1 MVEFII
7 KLEQKWG
14 SFEKDKLF
22 WKQRNVAK
30 IAKDTYLNVL
40 FVPIGEKPYRIFE
53 EHYCCKLT
61 NELEEFYKYYNG
73 IMLFSQ
79 SFRIFGVNIVG
90 GTGYQ
95 TLDLGMENSRLY
107 FHKRCP
113 QYTDMIS
120 FGYYAQWNFCFD
132 RTKKEKTIYVIS
144 RNNYELVHTFDSLQ
158 QLFDHYL
165 PPLIAEY
172 DEGGNKLHPKK
183 NNGLPIYEISSDF
196 I

>member
-1 MVEFII
+1 MVEFICQ
-7 KLEQKWG
+7 LEQKWG
-14 SFEKDKLF
+14 AFDRDKFF

-30 IAKDTYLNVL
+30 IAKDTFLNVL
-40 FVPIGEKPYRIFE
+40 FIPIGDQPYRIFE
-53 EHYCCKLT
+53 ERYHCRIPK
-61 NELEEFYKYYNG
+61 ELMEFYKHYNG

-79 SFRIFGVNIVG
+79 SFRIFGVNIWG

-95 TLDLGMENSRLY
+95 TLDLGLENSRLY

-113 QYTDMIS
+113 QYADMIS

-132 RTKKEKTIYVIS
+132 RAKKESRIYVIS
-144 RNNYELVHTFDSLQ
+144 RNNYELVHTFDGLQ

-172 DEGGNKLHPKK
+172 DDDGNKLHPKK
-183 NNGLPIYEISSDF
+183 DNGLPLYEISSEF